1 METEEAEKKEAPE
14 TGDEEKKPENETKP
28 PEPSKEELE
37 NPARVTPA
45 QERFV
50 RFDEG
55 SRFAPAVAGMASKTR
70 GFVVLRDTTPGE
82 EVEYVASTRTIV
94 PGVTGPAG
102 GAAAAA
108 AAPAPEEPAA
118 PEAFEFDPNDV

>member
-1 METEEAEKKEAPE
+1 M
-14 TGDEEKKPENETKP
+14 
-28 PEPSKEELE
+28 
-37 NPARVTPA
+37 
-45 QERFV
+45 

-70 GFVVLRDTTPGE
+70 GFVVLRDTAPGE